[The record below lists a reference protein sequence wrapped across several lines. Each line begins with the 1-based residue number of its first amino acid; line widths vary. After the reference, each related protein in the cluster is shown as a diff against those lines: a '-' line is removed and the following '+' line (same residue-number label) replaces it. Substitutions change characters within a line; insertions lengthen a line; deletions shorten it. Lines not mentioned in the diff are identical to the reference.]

1 MLGARGLGIEE
12 RVRLAQQMGAR
23 YFRPNSVFIKDWNG
37 VCAECEAAQLPGLEL
52 ILTVRNDGGALQAST
67 PPDDLDAYTQSLG
80 MILDA
85 VRPTLLVVE
94 NEENSSLFFSG
105 TPEEYAAVLRAACD
119 AAHARGIPCANGG
132 LVSKLVALLVYDHY
146 LEAGDTARAQAFADR
161 AFAADEQGQLDS
173 PRAQEQIQKGR
184 ALLQIYPA
192 TGVDYINFHWYIA
205 DPMALTEAVG
215 FLSLQT
221 GLPAMTN
228 EIGQHDRSPESV
240 RDLMAAVVQ
249 LELPYA
255 VWFSVD
261 APQAQ
266 SLIDPDGTLRD
277 SGLAFQE
284 FMRTQFDSAP

>member
-1 MLGARGLGIEE
+1 MLGGRGLGIEE
-12 RVRLAQQMGAR
+12 RVQLVRQLGAR
-23 YFRPNSVFIKDWNG
+23 SFRPNSVFVQDWQG
-37 VCAECEAAQLPGLEL
+37 ACAECDVARQAGLEL
-52 ILTVRNDGGALQAST
+52 ILTVRHDGGVLQAST
-67 PPDDLDAYTQSLG
+67 PPDDLDAYAQALG

-85 VRPTLLVVE
+85 VRPTVLVVE
-94 NEENSSLFFSG
+94 NEENSGLFFSG
-105 TPEEYAAVLRAACD
+105 TPEEYGAVLRTACD
-119 AAHARGIPCANGG
+119 TAHARGIPCANGG

-146 LEAGDTARAQAFADR
+146 LEAGDTAGAQAFADR
-161 AFAADEQGQLDS
+161 AFAADEQGELDS

-184 ALLQIYPA
+184 ALLQIYPIA
-192 TGVDYINFHWYIA
+192 GADYINFHWYIA
-205 DPMALTEAVG
+205 DPTALAEAVR
-215 FLSLQT
+215 FLSFQT

-228 EIGQHDRSPESV
+228 EIGQHDRSPETV

-284 FMRTQFDSAP
+284 FIREQFDSPP

>member
-1 MLGARGLGIEE
+1 MLGGSGLGTEERVQLVRQLGARS
-12 RVRLAQQMGAR
+12 
-23 YFRPNSVFIKDWNG
+23 FRPNSVIVQDWQG
-37 VCAECEAAQLPGLEL
+37 VCAECDAARQAGLEL
-52 ILTVRNDGGALQAST
+52 ILTVRHDGGVLQAST
-67 PPDDLDAYTQSLG
+67 PPDDLDAYAQTLG

-105 TPEEYAAVLRAACD
+105 TPEEYGAVLRVACD
-119 AAHARGIPCANGG
+119 TAHARGIPCANGG

-146 LEAGDTARAQAFADR
+146 LEAGDTVRAQAFADR
-161 AFAADEQGQLDS
+161 AFAADEQGELDS
-173 PRAQEQIQKGR
+173 PRAQDQIQKGR

-192 TGVDYINFHWYIA
+192 SGVDYINFHWYIA
-205 DPMALTEAVG
+205 DPMALTEAVR
-215 FLSLQT
+215 FLSLET

-240 RDLMAAVVQ
+240 RDLMATVVQ

-255 VWFSVD
+255 VWFSID

-266 SLIDPDGTLRD
+266 SLIEPDGTPRD

-284 FMRTQFDSAP
+284 FIRTQFDSAP